1 MARKDFRTFSQL
13 FERMGE
19 DVSKG
24 WNDAMSQILPDI
36 SEEGRRSI
44 EGFYRDTD
52 LEEQFGGE
60 DRLYPA
66 PIDNP
71 GGMGFDKY
79 ENPEYARAYDE
90 QVRNDF
96 MSALGTPVRAAQRM
110 FNGAFNPTENIAPP
124 RDEDYEFTGPPT
136 AETQAALIKQA
147 NLQNLSK
154 QYESKAFAQMAE
166 PVEPGISKDEMD
178 KAAVNQSNAAA
189 KLLDMAVN
197 LRNQSSPNSAVYAAN
212 EAGIMR
218 GDGSELREPSK
229 GSYQKIKMKFPEGNS
244 FGSPESLVT
253 DYGIPL
259 PKAKLIA
266 QYAQLPGVQKESV
279 LQLIMGV
286 AGTAQS
292 RGQQVMD
299 ALGNI
304 GKKAAD
310 STEAKQAAILQLQY
324 QGYSD
329 EEIANIFTDRSK
341 AKK

>member
-1 MARKDFRTFSQL
+1 MARKDFRTFGQL
-13 FERMGE
+13 FEQMGQ

-24 WNDAMSQILPDI
+24 WNDAMSVLLPDI

-52 LEEQFGGE
+52 LEEQFGGN

-96 MSALGTPVRAAQRM
+96 VSALGTPVRAAQRM
-110 FNGAFNPTENIAPP
+110 FNGAFNPTENMV
-124 RDEDYEFTGPPT
+124 ESNDYEFSGPPT
-136 AETQAALIKQA
+136 AETQAALMKQA
-147 NLQNLSK
+147 ALQEQSK
-154 QYESKAFAQMAE
+154 KYESTAFAQMAQ

-178 KAAVNQSNAAA
+178 KAAANQSNAAA

-197 LRNQSSPNSAVYAAN
+197 LRSRSSPNSAVYAAN

-259 PKAKLIA
+259 PKAKLISQFA
-266 QYAQLPGVQKESV
+266 SLPGVPKESV
-279 LQLIMGV
+279 LQLIMEN

-299 ALGNI
+299 MLSNM

-310 STEAKQAAILQLQY
+310 SNEAKQALILQLQY

-329 EEIANIFTDRSK
+329 EEIAQIVTDRSK
-341 AKK
+341 AKKQ